1 MAQIPNLTLD
11 AAKAALTSDFLK
23 RINDDIMYEKCI
35 WCKPGQAKK
44 KKHALIDCPTA
55 RPSPADLTKL
65 SHDIFNDQDS
75 NQQDFAVAY
84 IHHRQLDFHPR
95 PDGATTF
102 TAGRLRAQM
111 PPAVVPVAAPTPVA
125 PPAPIPATSVPPS
138 AVHTNQPTSVA
149 QPPPAVLPVPPTSFA
164 TSAYSPLP
172 IFPQPTASSAT
183 QQTLTGMAATPTG
196 QISSSLA
203 NVSFPPASG
212 SMTSVPVEV
221 TEAPVSRDMV
231 PGRQRQFGRDIA
243 RDGIP
248 FGSSENT
255 VRKLQKLLG
264 NKVTAHFP
272 PRQGFAESTHTV
284 YTNHY
289 AIDIAPQ
296 TILYEYKILPSIP
309 GKNKRKIRAI
319 IEAAI
324 KDTDFLQSNQQNF
337 ATDYFDTIIAWKSLH
352 TSIGTGHPKLS
363 GDGKAGSEW
372 KLSTFVESGTQLPLR
387 FRFEGVVDTQP
398 LFLYKT
404 IDPDY
409 ANADIQ
415 PIIRALNILISKC
428 FDESKDYQTMQTG
441 ANKFYLKD
449 AYEVLSNGK
458 KPGPEQKLSQS
469 LCTIRGYNYTIKA
482 GIERILLNVN
492 AATSA
497 FFLAVSLDRVFTDDS
512 AFSNFKDRDFNAP
525 LRGLRVYINYE
536 RGDKLQDPE
545 AWERLNSEKGRTKT
559 IQDLGAMLSMQQFEL
574 ESGKVWTVQ
583 DYFES
588 SK

>member
-11 AAKAALTSDFLK
+11 AAKAALTSEFLK
-23 RINDDIMYEKCI
+23 RIDDDIMYERCI
-35 WCKPGQAKK
+35 WCKPGQVKK

-84 IHHRQLDFHPR
+84 IHHRQLDYHPR

-102 TAGRLRAQM
+102 MAGRLRAQM
-111 PPAVVPVAAPTPVA
+111 PPAVVPVAAATPVA
-125 PPAPIPATSVPPS
+125 PPAPVPAVFVPPS
-138 AVHTNQPTSVA
+138 AVHTHQPTSVA

-172 IFPQPTASSAT
+172 IVPQPTASSAT
-183 QQTLTGMAATPTG
+183 QQAPTGMAATPIG
-196 QISSSLA
+196 QISSGLA
-203 NVSFPPASG
+203 NVSLPPASG

-221 TEAPVSRDMV
+221 TEAPVSRKMV
-231 PGRQRQFGRDIA
+231 PDRQRPVGRDIA
-243 RDGIP
+243 RDGTT

-255 VRKLQKLLG
+255 VQRLQKLLR
-264 NKVTAHFP
+264 NNATAHFA
-272 PRQGFAESTHTV
+272 PRQEFAESTHTV

-289 AIDIAPQ
+289 AIGIASQ
-296 TILYEYKILPSIP
+296 TILYEYKILPSMP

-352 TSIGTGHPKLS
+352 TSIGAGYPKLS
-363 GDGKAGSEW
+363 GDGTAGSEW
-372 KLSTFVESGTQLPLR
+372 KLNNFVESGTLLPLR

-398 LFLYKT
+398 LLLYKS

-415 PIIRALNILISKC
+415 SIIRALNILIFKC
-428 FDESKDYQTMQTG
+428 FDESQAYQTMQSG

-449 AYEVLSNGK
+449 ALLHH
-458 KPGPEQKLSQS
+458 PERHEQQRRRSSSASKLD
-469 LCTIRGYNYTIKA
+469 
-482 GIERILLNVN
+482 LL
-492 AATSA
+492 
-497 FFLAVSLDRVFTDDS
+497 
-512 AFSNFKDRDFNAP
+512 P
-525 LRGLRVYINYE
+525 
-536 RGDKLQDPE
+536 
-545 AWERLNSEKGRTKT
+545 RL
-559 IQDLGAMLSMQQFEL
+559 
-574 ESGKVWTVQ
+574 
-583 DYFES
+583 
-588 SK
+588 